1 MEVKMASRRANF
13 LLNSINERI
22 DSQHKQ
28 ESEQTLAREQEQQQI
43 AHEASEREK
52 SKDLQQKIA
61 QHKLSQDSQK
71 QNDNFD
77 HERSRNAERI
87 FSRMLARS
95 RERQNTHG
103 Y

>member
-1 MEVKMASRRANF
+1 MYNKIMKTKVCAILTALFIECLLITGCAST
-13 LLNSINERI
+13 
-22 DSQHKQ
+22 DSG
-28 ESEQTLAREQEQQQI
+28 
-43 AHEASEREK
+43 EK

-61 QHKLSQDSQK
+61 QHKLSQDRQK
-71 QNDNFD
+71 QNVNFD